1 MTNKIPNGNV
11 KRGATKGI
19 ACTVRQNEL
28 VLQAQAIMQ
37 NELMAQHGLT
47 GVTIP
52 KGDVVG
58 KLAMFY
64 LEHKGVK

>member
-1 MTNKIPNGNV
+1 MKNKIPNGNV

-19 ACTVRQNEL
+19 ACTASQNEL

-47 GVTIP
+47 SVTIP

-64 LEHKGVK
+64 LEHKRRT

>member
-1 MTNKIPNGNV
+1 MTNKIPNGNL

-37 NELMAQHGLT
+37 SELMVQHGLSS
-47 GVTIP
+47 VSIP

>member
-1 MTNKIPNGNV
+1 MTNKTPNGNL

-28 VLQAQAIMQ
+28 VFQAQAIMQ

-47 GVTIP
+47 SVTIP

-64 LEHKGVK
+64 LEQKGVK

>member
-1 MTNKIPNGNV
+1 MTNKIPNGNL
-11 KRGATKGI
+11 KRGATKSI

-37 NELMAQHGLT
+37 SELMVQHGLSS
-47 GVTIP
+47 VSIP